1 MVCNLKTKTQNHKEI
16 YISKFNN
23 STTESL
29 DRKVVKTR
37 LFVTLTIFVK
47 SLVTCML
54 FNHITT
60 RFYLKRSKTDQKRLK
75 TLTFTTTKH
84 HI

>member
-23 STTESL
+23 STTGSL